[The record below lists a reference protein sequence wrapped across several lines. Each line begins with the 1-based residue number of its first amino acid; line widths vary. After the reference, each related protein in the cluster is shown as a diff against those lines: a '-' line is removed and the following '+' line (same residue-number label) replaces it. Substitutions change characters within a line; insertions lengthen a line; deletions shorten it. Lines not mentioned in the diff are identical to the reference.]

1 MSSDVIKMTIKLSLK
16 NQAKVAV
23 NATFSDG
30 RAERKE
36 MLVEDLIESLKNGL
50 SEGRGNDRSYLRIG
64 EMPEGYVDGAV
75 APSDGSMKVAVRFP
89 AGMRQYNY
97 CGRIFLVPQPD
108 MLCLASSVA
117 NHLVNLWV
125 YAVGEGDKLF
135 HYPTANVYTDGRVC
149 LGTTERPEFQTIK
162 DAEKLLPYYYGT
174 EFNNDLYRP
183 GLTVIDGPG
192 FTNQEGLLRALQG
205 KDVFPEEWMVPMG
218 DTVASVCGRFLA

>member
-1 MSSDVIKMTIKLSLK
+1 MSNEVIKMTIKLSLK
-16 NQAKVAV
+16 NQAKATV

-36 MLVEDLIESLKNGL
+36 MLVEDLIALC
-50 SEGRGNDRSYLRIG
+50 GREHLCLM

-75 APSDGSMKVAVRFP
+75 SPTDGSMKVAVRFS

-97 CGRIFLVPQPD
+97 CGRIFLVPQPE
-108 MLCLASSVA
+108 MLCLAESVA

-125 YAVGEGDKLF
+125 YAVGEEDKLF